1 MSEITVTSDNF
12 ENEVLNA
19 DVPVIVDF
27 WAEWCVPCKM
37 IQPILEEVSNDYAG
51 KLKVAKVNVDE
62 EGELAGQYNVISIP
76 TLLLFKDGT
85 VVNQQVGAGSRQNI
99 EQLFQD
105 YV

>member
-1 MSEITVTSDNF
+1 MSEITVTSENF